1 MRWCL
6 YGLLLAQIA
15 ASAAEDDAVRRSAE
29 RASELMRRGSVEWT
43 AVSVSS
49 HLPPVP
55 RPQTAA
61 PVLEETAQA
70 EDPETRF
77 HGLEALAE
85 SGNPDYL
92 DRFLVALNDPSP
104 PIRELAAGY
113 LAKQDAGQVFA
124 RLMELLAR
132 GGGESLARIDPA
144 IPLLGAR
151 FEPRFM
157 EVLAESD
164 ETPPRKRIAA
174 YCLGRMNSVAAIPAL
189 SECAWKSD
197 EATALACVQALLAV
211 RDPIIIAHLG
221 ELAGHPFPRVRQ
233 AAIGGLADAGGPEAF
248 AVLGRLAMA
257 PPDGNEET
265 AREAVLA
272 LGAMKTEAAIP
283 LLIEIMR
290 ANVAVRRS
298 AVQVLRQL
306 TGDDAGDQPSEWQ
319 AWYDRRIKAMQQQSE
334 QERESLYDVEYMR

>member
-6 YGLLLAQIA
+6 YGIMLVQIVT
-15 ASAAEDDAVRRSAE
+15 SAEDEAMARRTAD
-29 RASELMRRGSVEWT
+29 RAMELMRRGSVDW
-43 AVSVSS
+43 VVFSVSS
-49 HLPPVP
+49 GMPSVP
-55 RPQTAA
+55 RPQTAS

-77 HGLEALAE
+77 QALEALSE

-124 RLMELLAR
+124 RLMELFAR
-132 GGGESLARIDPA
+132 GGGEALARLDPA

-157 EVLAESD
+157 EALADPD
-164 ETPPRKRIAA
+164 ETPARKRIAA
-174 YCLGRMNSVAAIPAL
+174 HCLGRMNSVAAIPAL
-189 SECAWKSD
+189 AECAWNSD
-197 EATALACVQALLAV
+197 EATALACIQALLAV
-211 RDPIIIAHLG
+211 RDPIIIARLG
-221 ELAGHPFPRVRQ
+221 ELAGHSLPSIRK
-233 AAIGGLADAGGPEAF
+233 AAIEGLADAGGPEAF
-248 AVLGRLAMA
+248 DVLGRLAMA

-272 LGAMKTEAAIP
+272 LGAMNTEAAIP

-290 ANVAVRRS
+290 TNVAARRT

-319 AWYDRRIKAMQQQSE
+319 AWYERRNKALQQQIE
-334 QERESLYDVEYMR
+334 QEQKSLYDVEYMK